1 MSSICLT
8 SGRQIGDYILPYF
21 VAEINTS
28 HFGKIETAIQMVDEA
43 KRIGVDCVK
52 FQSWSEESLYSESY
66 YKTNPIAKR
75 FIKKFSLNDIELL
88 EIARHCRQIEIGFAS
103 TPYSITEVDFL
114 ADVCQVPF
122 LKVASMDL
130 NNIPFLKYI
139 AEKQLPVFLSTGM
152 GTLDEISMAV
162 STIEKSGNFQI
173 VILHCVSLY
182 PTASVNVRLMN
193 IIGLRKLFPMYPIGF
208 SDHST
213 SIGIPAASVALG
225 AAVIEKHFTLDRSII
240 GMDNQMA
247 IESGELESII
257 QACKEVNAALGDEDR
272 MLSDGEFAQRKLMR
286 RSAVAGRKLESGH
299 VLDRSDFNFK
309 RPGTGIAPDLM
320 ETLLGRVLLRDV
332 EYDDQIIETDVS

>member
-1 MSSICLT
+1 MSTICLT
-8 SGRQIGDYILPYF
+8 NGREVGDYVLPYF

-43 KRIGVDCVK
+43 KKIGVDCVK

-66 YKTNPIAKR
+66 FKANPIAKR
-75 FIKKFSLNDIELL
+75 FIKKFSLNNEELL
-88 EIARHCRQIEIGFAS
+88 EIARHCHQIEIGFAS
-103 TPYSITEVDFL
+103 TPYSNAEVDFL
-114 ADVCQVPF
+114 AGECHVPF

-162 STIEKSGNFQI
+162 STIEKAGNLQI

-182 PTASVNVRLMN
+182 PTASENIRLMN

-225 AAVIEKHFTLDRSII
+225 AAVIEKHFTLDRSVI

-247 IESGELESII
+247 VESGEFESMILS
-257 QACKEVNAALGDEDR
+257 CKEANAALGGEDR
-272 MLSDGEFAQRKLMR
+272 ILSNDEFDQRKLMR

-299 VLDRSDFNFK
+299 VLDLSDINFK
-309 RPGTGIAPDLM
+309 RPGTGIAPDAMDL
-320 ETLLGRVLLRDV
+320 LLGRVLLRSVDC
-332 EYDDQIIETDVS
+332 DDQIIENDVG